1 MPSKIRG
8 HLPHLQ
14 ASGPR
19 KVGESRTVQA
29 SAYSVPWGTSSRRI
43 SVSPAPKAQGDG
55 QKAKHRAGA
64 WDGGGEGTGEA
75 RLSRARPGRTRAGP
89 SRGLGWRW
97 GGHGGARLSRARPGR
112 TRAGRASRQAEQGQA
127 RADESRKG
135 LQAKV
140 TAVAGPAAALF
151 LF

>member
-75 RLSRARPGRTRAGP
+75 RLSRARPGRTRAG
-89 SRGLGWRW
+89 
-97 GGHGGARLSRARPGR
+97 
-112 TRAGRASRQAEQGQA
+112 RASRQAEQGQA